1 MTDKAKSEALFEQ
14 QRQMTKAW
22 EAQMEALNHDESVK
36 SNGLQNQPS
45 YATIPPKGVVA
56 MRKEYYQ
63 GAVSVR
69 ATQKY
74 KDKIGMQK
82 ITIEVQAGSREA
94 LNAEAKSRGVS
105 ATQLIVDAVNA
116 YIGREIISNKKQ

>member
-1 MTDKAKSEALFEQ
+1 
-14 QRQMTKAW
+14 
-22 EAQMEALNHDESVK
+22 
-36 SNGLQNQPS
+36 
-45 YATIPPKGVVA
+45 

-74 KDKIGMQK
+74 KEKIGMQK
-82 ITIEVQAGSREA
+82 ITIEVQAGNREA

>member
-1 MTDKAKSEALFEQ
+1 M
-14 QRQMTKAW
+14 R
-22 EAQMEALNHDESVK
+22 
-36 SNGLQNQPS
+36 SNGLQNKSS
-45 YATIPPKGVVA
+45 YATIPLKGVVA

-74 KDKIGMQK
+74 KEKIGMQK

-116 YIGREIISNKKQ
+116 YVGREIITSKKK

>member
-1 MTDKAKSEALFEQ
+1 M
-14 QRQMTKAW
+14 
-22 EAQMEALNHDESVK
+22 K
-36 SNGLQNQPS
+36 SNSLQNQSS

-63 GAVSVR
+63 GAASVR

-74 KDKIGMQK
+74 KEKIGMQK

-116 YIGREIISNKKQ
+116 YGGREIISNKKQ

>member
-1 MTDKAKSEALFEQ
+1 M
-14 QRQMTKAW
+14 
-22 EAQMEALNHDESVK
+22 K
-36 SNGLQNQPS
+36 SNGLQNQSS

-63 GAVSVR
+63 GAASVR

-74 KDKIGMQK
+74 KGKIGMQK

-94 LNAEAKSRGVS
+94 LNAEAKSHGVS

-116 YIGREIISNKKQ
+116 YIGREIITSKKK

>member
-1 MTDKAKSEALFEQ
+1 
-14 QRQMTKAW
+14 
-22 EAQMEALNHDESVK
+22 
-36 SNGLQNQPS
+36 
-45 YATIPPKGVVA
+45 

-63 GAVSVR
+63 GAASVR

-74 KDKIGMQK
+74 KEKIGMQK

-94 LNAEAKSRGVS
+94 LNAEAKSWGVS

-116 YIGREIISNKKQ
+116 YVGREIISNKKQ

>member
-1 MTDKAKSEALFEQ
+1 M
-14 QRQMTKAW
+14 
-22 EAQMEALNHDESVK
+22 K
-36 SNGLQNQPS
+36 SNGLQNQSS

-63 GAVSVR
+63 GAASVR

-74 KDKIGMQK
+74 KEKIGMQK

-116 YIGREIISNKKQ
+116 YVGCEIITNRKQ